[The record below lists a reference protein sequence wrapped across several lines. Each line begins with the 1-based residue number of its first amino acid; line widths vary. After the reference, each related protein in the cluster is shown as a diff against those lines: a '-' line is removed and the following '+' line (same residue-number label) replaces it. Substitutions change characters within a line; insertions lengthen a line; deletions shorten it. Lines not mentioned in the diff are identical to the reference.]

1 MSLRR
6 RVPNAGYKTSEMKD
20 KSRMP
25 LKRDSFY
32 SPNPWRIPATFVV
45 VVGNGRGTEIG
56 RQEEEVEREERILA
70 ALFEALFYISIPIRR
85 YLVFASAS
93 FPSLVVIVVVVAVT
107 GGSTIKYLLW

>member
-1 MSLRR
+1 
-6 RVPNAGYKTSEMKD
+6 MKD

-32 SPNPWRIPATFVV
+32 SPDPRRIPATFVV
-45 VVGNGRGTEIG
+45 AGSGWRTEIG
-56 RQEEEVEREERILA
+56 RQEEEVEREESALA

-85 YLVFASAS
+85 YLVSTSAS
-93 FPSLVVIVVVVAVT
+93 FPSLVVIVVVVVVVVIAVT